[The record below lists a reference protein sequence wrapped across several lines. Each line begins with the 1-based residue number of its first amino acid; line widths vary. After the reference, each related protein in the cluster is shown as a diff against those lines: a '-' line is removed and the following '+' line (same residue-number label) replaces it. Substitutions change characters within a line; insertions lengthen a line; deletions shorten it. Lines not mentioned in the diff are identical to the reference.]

1 MIKTFNSK
9 TPMIAQSAWVSE
21 AAYVIGE
28 VVIGEDSSIWPGAV
42 VRGDLGKI
50 IIGRESQV
58 EDNSVIHTAA
68 GITIGDQ
75 VHIGHSVV
83 VHCARIGNNV
93 LVGSGTVILDNSE
106 IGDNCII
113 SASSLISPGSKI
125 PSGSFVAGNPAEVKG
140 KARSEQL
147 EYLKKGIEHYLKLTR
162 QYKEQGL

>member
-1 MIKTFNSK
+1 MIKTFSCK
-9 TPMIAQSAWVSE
+9 TPKISPSGWVSE

-28 VVIGEDSSIWPGAV
+28 VEIGDNSSIWPGAV

-50 IIGRESQV
+50 VIGKESQV

-83 VHCARIGNNV
+83 VHCARIGNKV
-93 LVGSGTVILDNSE
+93 LIGNHAVLLDNSE

-113 SASSLISPGSKI
+113 AAGSLVSPGMKI
-125 PSGSFVAGNPAEVKG
+125 PPGSFAAGSPAEVKG
-140 KARSEQL
+140 KARPEQL
-147 EYLKKGIEHYLKLTR
+147 EYLSKGIEHYLKLTKE
-162 QYKEQGL
+162 YKEQGF